1 MTARKGHPAQ
11 PLLSP
16 VGADQLRGAFE
27 RLRNNGL
34 SRAEAATE
42 MVRRNFYDFI
52 DSEVELESNKVLRL
66 RIIKR

>member
-1 MTARKGHPAQ
+1 M
-11 PLLSP
+11 
-16 VGADQLRGAFE
+16 LRGAME

-42 MVRRNFYDFI
+42 MVRRSFYDYI
-52 DSEVELESNKVLRL
+52 DSEVERDSDKCPRL

>member
-11 PLLSP
+11 PLLRP
-16 VGADQLRGAFE
+16 TGADVLRGAME

-34 SRAEAATE
+34 SHAEAATE
-42 MVRRNFYDFI
+42 IVRRSFYDYI
-52 DSEVELESNKVLRL
+52 DSEVERDSEKCPRL